1 MMPRRLFLKSSGV
14 FLISQFALPRLLS
27 QALGAN
33 ALTTPSPALLH
44 TAANH
49 ANKIL
54 VVIFQRG
61 AVDGLSMVPPIGD
74 EHYNSTIR
82 PSILIPAKG
91 DLSAIPLDGYFG
103 LHPGLSELAP
113 FWNDGRLAVVHQV
126 GSPDNTR
133 SHFDAQDFMESGT
146 PGVKSTEDG
155 FLDRALLALPA
166 DKTQSVLRAIAMQP
180 NLPRSLWGTAGAI
193 AMNSLQQ
200 FSGIGALS
208 KSGVSGGFESMY
220 DSAMDEALRGA
231 GQNTFQAI
239 KTISAIPDSP
249 NAGEYPKS
257 PLGKHLSEIAKLIRG
272 QVGLRVAVTDC
283 GGWDTHQRQGAG
295 KGQLEGHLQDLSKSI
310 AAFTHDLGAKMDDV
324 VLVTMTEFGRTVKEN
339 GNGGTDHGHGSAMF
353 VLGGGVRGKR
363 VISHWKSLALENLYE
378 QRDLPVTTDFRDVW
392 LEILGSHLGVAKRDS
407 IFPKFQAGAKPG
419 LFKV

>member
-1 MMPRRLFLKSSGV
+1 MMPRRLFLKSSGI
-14 FLISQFALPRLLS
+14 FLLSQFALPRLLTS
-27 QALGAN
+27 AL
-33 ALTTPSPALLH
+33 
-44 TAANH
+44 AANSKI
-49 ANKIL
+49 APITALSGSTNKIV

-61 AVDGLSMVPPIGD
+61 AADGLSMVPPVGD
-74 EHYNSTIR
+74 EHYNSALR
-82 PSILIPAKG
+82 PSILLSAKG
-91 DLSAIPLDGYFG
+91 SDAAIPLDSYFA
-103 LHPGLSELAP
+103 LHPGLKELSP
-113 FWNDGRLAVVHQV
+113 FWNEGRLAVIHQV
-126 GSPDNTR
+126 GSPDTTR

-155 FLDRALLALPA
+155 FLDRALLAMPPE
-166 DKTQSVLRAIAMQP
+166 KSPSILRAIAMQP
-180 NLPRSLWGTAGAI
+180 NLPRSLWGASGAM

-200 FSGIGALS
+200 FAGAGALAR
-208 KSGVSGGFESMY
+208 SGVSGGFESMY

-239 KTISAIPDSP
+239 KTISALPESTV
-249 NAGEYPKS
+249 ASEYPKS

-272 QVGLRVAVTDC
+272 QVGLRIAVTDC
-283 GGWDTHQRQGAG
+283 GGWDTHQRQGGA
-295 KGQLEGHLQDLSKSI
+295 KGQLEGHLSDLSKSI

-392 LEILGSHLGVAKRDS
+392 LEIMGSHLGIAKRDS
-407 IFPKFQAGAKPG
+407 IFPNYKAGMKPG
-419 LFKV
+419 IFKV